1 MNEALIISGPG
12 AALVA
17 ALTFGGTYSL
27 LPWRRSM
34 WGRMMMLTMAA
45 TALLSASYVMA
56 RLDELSEID
65 LWPVHGWGRSIAW
78 WLLAAVY
85 AWKIA
90 QVVSAIRDDGRDG
103 PLCLEAEREHR
114 MNGDD
119 TTLEPDELPDGAGEA
134 APDELSAR
142 RDGNDSEEVIG

>member
-85 AWKIA
+85 AWKTREA
-90 QVVSAIRDDGRDG
+90 CLALRNSDGD
-103 PLCLEAEREHR
+103 PL
-114 MNGDD
+114 
-119 TTLEPDELPDGAGEA
+119 DE
-134 APDELSAR
+134 
-142 RDGNDSEEVIG
+142 